1 MDADSK
7 CLASVMV
14 LVTVVLVLVRVSAAG
29 TTRTCRSA
37 VPRRMP
43 AGTLKLPDV
52 PVCALLSSR
61 QVVSGAC
68 EPVDHTAGLDRQ
80 PGCRSGPL
88 SWNRI
93 AACQYR

>member
-29 TTRTCRSA
+29 TTRTCQSA
-37 VPRRMP
+37 VRRRMP
-43 AGTLKLPDV
+43 AGALKLPDV

-80 PGCRSGPL
+80 PGCVSIHGVP
-88 SWNRI
+88 
-93 AACQYR
+93 